1 MSSLIIV
8 EDMKMKK
15 LYCDMDGVLVDFV
28 AGATKLVNNALE
40 NPESCTS
47 WKEYKKLKS
56 RLKAENRDHIK
67 IADLEKPEYRGISAE
82 EVMPEAR
89 AFMKRL
95 IAEAGKNWWASLPWM
110 PGGKALWA
118 YLLKHHDPHILSAPM
133 SGCGGC
139 KTGKLEWISAN
150 LGVDP
155 RKIILTDE
163 KYILAK
169 NNVLIDDFEIN
180 TVPWKKAGGL
190 AIKHVSAK
198 RTITKLKEVGED
210 AKF

>member
-1 MSSLIIV
+1 
-8 EDMKMKK
+8 MKK

-28 AGATKLVNNALE
+28 AGATALINNALR
-40 NPESCTS
+40 NPESCAS
-47 WKEYKKLKS
+47 WVEYKELKE
-56 RLKAENRDHIK
+56 RLKTEKRSYVRRV
-67 IADLEKPEYRGISAE
+67 DLEKPEYRGISAE

-89 AFMKRL
+89 SFMKRL
-95 IAEAGKNWWASLPWM
+95 IAEAGKSWWANLPWM
-110 PGGKALWA
+110 SGGKTLWA

-139 KTGKLEWISAN
+139 KRGKLEWVSTN

-155 RKIILTDE
+155 RKVILTDE
-163 KYILAK
+163 KHVLAK

-180 TVPWKKAGGL
+180 TAPWKKAGGV
-190 AIKHVSAK
+190 AIKHVTARS
-198 RTITKLKEVGED
+198 TITKLKEVGEN